1 MVDILS
7 PLTVDGKVR
16 SKDVSTLD
24 STDSDDTLTPKGY
37 VDSVSESKLDRAGG
51 LLTGPLTVEG
61 GANINTSGHI
71 EGTMLRTTADTHLA
85 MVPSKYAVIDS
96 SGWVC
101 HRTLDETKSDLGITG
116 KQDKLEAGMNIT
128 IDGNMISAKGTTY
141 EVATETSDGLMSSM
155 DKSQLIALDSAIS
168 DHVNDTTNP
177 HNVTKSQI
185 GLGDVD
191 NTSDLYKP
199 ISIAVQEALNLK
211 ADKSEISRI
220 YRPCGSVAKYNDL
233 PSDAQIG
240 DVYDVAETGMNYAWV
255 EIGGVAKWDSLG
267 MLSDKIDM
275 TNYYTKG
282 QVDSTVSGLQNDINT
297 KSTVSVTRS
306 LTSGTK
312 IGTITINGT
321 GTDFYCQTNTDTKVT
336 QNNDTSTNANLPI
349 LVSATADSTTART
362 GTVKYVNGKAYIN
375 PSTGLLTA
383 TKFKGP
389 LEGNVTGN
397 CSGSS
402 GSCTGNSATAT
413 KATQDA
419 SGNVITTTYATK
431 NEVTN
436 GLATKQPTLTAGNNI
451 SIVDNVISAVDT
463 KYAVATQSANGLMS
477 LDDKKKLDG
486 IATGANKTTVDSAL
500 SSTSTNPVQN
510 KVINSALASKAG
522 TSVATTS
529 ANGLMSSTDKS
540 KLDGIAAGAN
550 KTTVDAAL
558 SNTSTNPVQ
567 NKVVYAELNKKLA
580 ADGTAVK
587 STADANGNNIVDT
600 YETKANAITGLSVS
614 GRTITYTK
622 GDGSTGTITTQ
633 DNNTDTKVRQR
644 LQTGNYN
651 LPLLLSYQV
660 NTNTTADIDNVC
672 YRNNSIYANPST
684 GTLVATKFKGPLEG
698 NVTGN
703 SDTATKA
710 TQDANGNNIVDTYET
725 KANAITGLS
734 VSGRTI
740 TYTKGNGSTGT
751 ITTQDNNTD
760 TKNTAGSTDTSS
772 KIFLI
777 GATSQAANPQTYSH
791 DTAYVG
797 TDGKL
802 YSGGK
807 VVIASGDK
815 ATSAG
820 SADSA
825 TRATALNVSSTSSI
839 AITAGVQFISTTI
852 LSQTGNW
859 FIETHVSGKNI
870 FQRATSMADPSN
882 VCVRTS
888 SNSGSSWNGWVFSY
902 AVWK

>member
-24 STDSDDTLTPKGY
+24 STDSDDTLAPKGY
-37 VDSVSESKLDRAGG
+37 VDSVSETKLDTTGG

-85 MVPSKYAVIDS
+85 MVPPKYAVLDS
-96 SGWVC
+96 SGWVY
-101 HRTLDETKSDLGITG
+101 HRTLDETKSDLGITS

-128 IDGNMISAKGTTY
+128 IDGNTISAKGTTY
-141 EVATETSDGLMSSM
+141 EVATETSDGLMSSG
-155 DKSQLIALDSAIS
+155 DKSLLIALDSAIS
-168 DHVNDTTNP
+168 THVNSTSNP

-220 YRPCGSVAKYNDL
+220 YRPCGSVATINDL

-282 QVDSTVSGLQNDINT
+282 QVDEALAGKAGTSVATQSANGLMSTDDKKKLDGIESGAQKNTITGVKGSSESTYRTGNVSISPANIGLGNVNNTSDADKPISTATQSALNKKQNTMSAGTGITFDGVTINHSNSVAATTSYVGSATAVPRIQYDAQGHITACTTATIYPPTSAGTSGQIWQSDGNGTGVWQTLDTAPTANST
-297 KSTVSVTRS
+297 KAITSGGVKAELDKKAGTAVATTSANGLMSSTDKSKLDGITESADAVSFTRS

-312 IGTITINGT
+312 VGTITINGT
-321 GTDFYCQTNTDTKVT
+321 GTDIYCHTNTDTKVA

-413 KATQDA
+413 KAT
-419 SGNVITTTYATK
+419 K
-431 NEVTN
+431 
-436 GLATKQPTLTAGNNI
+436 
-451 SIVDNVISAVDT
+451 
-463 KYAVATQSANGLMS
+463 
-477 LDDKKKLDG
+477 
-486 IATGANKTTVDSAL
+486 
-500 SSTSTNPVQN
+500 
-510 KVINSALASKAG
+510 
-522 TSVATTS
+522 
-529 ANGLMSSTDKS
+529 
-540 KLDGIAAGAN
+540 
-550 KTTVDAAL
+550 
-558 SNTSTNPVQ
+558 
-567 NKVVYAELNKKLA
+567 
-580 ADGTAVK
+580 
-587 STADANGNNIVDT
+587 DANGNNIVDT
-600 YETKANAITGLSVS
+600 YETKANAITGLSAS
-614 GRTITYTK
+614 GTTITYTK

-633 DNNTDTKVRQR
+633 DK
-644 LQTGNYN
+644 
-651 LPLLLSYQV
+651 
-660 NTNTTADIDNVC
+660 
-672 YRNNSIYANPST
+672 
-684 GTLVATKFKGPLEG
+684 
-698 NVTGN
+698 
-703 SDTATKA
+703 
-710 TQDANGNNIVDTYET
+710 
-725 KANAITGLS
+725 
-734 VSGRTI
+734 
-740 TYTKGNGSTGT
+740 
-751 ITTQDNNTD
+751 NTD

-825 TRATALNVSSTSSI
+825 TKAGQLTTARTIAISGGATGTATSFDGSANITIPVTALDVSKANAGTLAVARGGTGATNLANVTVGKATALNVSSTSAI

-859 FIETHVSGKNI
+859 FIETHVSGTNI

>member
-24 STDSDDTLTPKGY
+24 STDSDDTLAPKGY
-37 VDSVSESKLDRAGG
+37 VDSVSEKKLDTIGG

-71 EGTMLRTTADTHLA
+71 EGTMLRTTADNHLA
-85 MVPSKYAVIDS
+85 MAPPKYAVIDS
-96 SGWVC
+96 SGWIC
-101 HRTLDETKSDLGITG
+101 HRSLDETKSDLGITG

-128 IDGNMISAKGTTY
+128 IDGNTISAKGTTY
-141 EVATETSDGLMSSM
+141 EVATETSDGLMSSG

-168 DHVNDTTNP
+168 THVNSTSNP

-220 YRPCGSVAKYNDL
+220 YRPCGSVATINDL
-233 PSDAQIG
+233 PSDAEIG

-282 QVDSTVSGLQNDINT
+282 QVDEALAGKAGTSVATQSANGLMSTDDKKKLDGIDTGAQKN
-297 KSTVSVTRS
+297 
-306 LTSGTK
+306 
-312 IGTITINGT
+312 TITGVKGSSESTYRT
-321 GTDFYCQTNTDTKVT
+321 GNVSISPANIGLGNVNNTSDADKPISTATQSALNKK
-336 QNNDTSTNANLPI
+336 QNNITGGATTIVSNNLAASRA
-349 LVSATADSTTART
+349 LVS
-362 GTVKYVNGKAYIN
+362 
-375 PSTGLLTA
+375 
-383 TKFKGP
+383 
-389 LEGNVTGN
+389 
-397 CSGSS
+397 
-402 GSCTGNSATAT
+402 
-413 KATQDA
+413 DA
-419 SGNVITTTYATK
+419 SGKVAVSAVTSTELGYLDGVTSNVQTQLDGKSADGHTHDDRYYTESEIDSLLYNKAGLSVATTSA
-431 NEVTN
+431 N
-436 GLATKQPTLTAGNNI
+436 GLMSSSDKTKLNGIESGANKTIVDNALSDTSVNPVQNKVVTSALKGKQATLSAGTNI

-463 KYAVATQSANGLMS
+463 KYGVVTQSANGLMS
-477 LDDKKKLDG
+477 SADKKKLDG

-510 KVINSALASKAG
+510 KV
-522 TSVATTS
+522 
-529 ANGLMSSTDKS
+529 
-540 KLDGIAAGAN
+540 
-550 KTTVDAAL
+550 
-558 SNTSTNPVQ
+558 
-567 NKVVYAELNKKLA
+567 VYAELDKKLA
-580 ADGTAVK
+580 VGGTAVK

-622 GDGSTGTITTQ
+622 GD
-633 DNNTDTKVRQR
+633 
-644 LQTGNYN
+644 
-651 LPLLLSYQV
+651 
-660 NTNTTADIDNVC
+660 
-672 YRNNSIYANPST
+672 
-684 GTLVATKFKGPLEG
+684 
-698 NVTGN
+698 
-703 SDTATKA
+703 
-710 TQDANGNNIVDTYET
+710 
-725 KANAITGLS
+725 
-734 VSGRTI
+734 
-740 TYTKGNGSTGT
+740 GSTGT

-815 ATSAG
+815 ATSAT

-825 TRATALNVSSTSSI
+825 TKAGQLTTARTIAISGGATGTATSFDGTANITIPVTALDVSKANAGTLAVARGGTGATSLANVTVGKATALNVSSTSAI

-852 LSQTGNW
+852 LSQSGNW
-859 FIETHVSGKNI
+859 FIETHVSGTNI

>member
-24 STDSDDTLTPKGY
+24 STDSDDTLAPKGY
-37 VDSVSESKLDRAGG
+37 VDSVSESKLDTTGG

-85 MVPSKYAVIDS
+85 MAPPKYAVLDS
-96 SGWVC
+96 SGWIC
-101 HRTLDETKSDLGITG
+101 HRSLDETKSDLGITG

-141 EVATETSDGLMSSM
+141 EVATETSDGLMSSG

-168 DHVNDTTNP
+168 THVNSTSNP

-199 ISIAVQEALNLK
+199 ISIAVQEALNRK
-211 ADKSEISRI
+211 ADRSEISRI
-220 YRPCGSVAKYNDL
+220 YRPCGSVATINDL

-275 TNYYTKG
+275 TNYYTRE
-282 QVDSTVSGLQNDINT
+282 QVDSTVSGLRDDIGA

-321 GTDFYCQTNTDTKVT
+321 DTHLYCNPPTTVDAALSSTSTNPVQNKVINTALLGKQNTLTAGSNISIDDNVISAVDTKYGVATQSDNGLMSSADKKKLDGIATGANKTTVDTALSNTSTNPVQNKVINTALAGKAGTSVATTSANGLMSSTDKSKLDGITEGADAVSFTRSLTSGTKVGTITINGAGTDIYCQTNTDTKVT
-336 QNNDTSTNANLPI
+336 QNNDTSTDAKLPI

-375 PSTGLLTA
+375 PSTGNLFA
-383 TKFKGP
+383 TKFVGP
-389 LEGNVTGN
+389 LVGNVTGN
-397 CSGSS
+397 SD
-402 GSCTGNSATAT
+402 TAT
-413 KATQDA
+413 KATQD
-419 SGNVITTTYATK
+419 S
-431 NEVTN
+431 
-436 GLATKQPTLTAGNNI
+436 
-451 SIVDNVISAVDT
+451 
-463 KYAVATQSANGLMS
+463 
-477 LDDKKKLDG
+477 
-486 IATGANKTTVDSAL
+486 
-500 SSTSTNPVQN
+500 
-510 KVINSALASKAG
+510 
-522 TSVATTS
+522 
-529 ANGLMSSTDKS
+529 
-540 KLDGIAAGAN
+540 
-550 KTTVDAAL
+550 
-558 SNTSTNPVQ
+558 
-567 NKVVYAELNKKLA
+567 
-580 ADGTAVK
+580 
-587 STADANGNNIVDT
+587 NGNNIVNT

-622 GDGSTGTITTQ
+622 GD
-633 DNNTDTKVRQR
+633 
-644 LQTGNYN
+644 
-651 LPLLLSYQV
+651 
-660 NTNTTADIDNVC
+660 
-672 YRNNSIYANPST
+672 
-684 GTLVATKFKGPLEG
+684 
-698 NVTGN
+698 
-703 SDTATKA
+703 
-710 TQDANGNNIVDTYET
+710 
-725 KANAITGLS
+725 
-734 VSGRTI
+734 
-740 TYTKGNGSTGT
+740 GSTGT

-825 TRATALNVSSTSSI
+825 TKATQDANGNNIVNTYETKANAITGLSVSGRTITYTKGDGSTGTITTQDNNTDTKVTQTNSTGTGAYPILLKNGTGTETITNTVIFDDGVTIQPSTGTLTATKFKGPLTGNVTGNCSGSSGSCTGNSATATALNVSSTSAI

-859 FIETHVSGKNI
+859 FIETHVSGTNI

>member
-24 STDSDDTLTPKGY
+24 STDSDDTLAPKGY
-37 VDSVSESKLDRAGG
+37 VDSVSEKKLDTIGG

-85 MVPSKYAVIDS
+85 MAPSKYAVIDS
-96 SGWVC
+96 SGWIC

-128 IDGNMISAKGTTY
+128 IDGNMISAKNTTY
-141 EVATETSDGLMSSM
+141 EVATETSDGLMSSG
-155 DKSQLIALDSAIS
+155 DKSQLITLDSAIS

-199 ISIAVQEALNLK
+199 ISIAVQEALNRK
-211 ADKSEISRI
+211 ADRSEISRI
-220 YRPCGSVAKYNDL
+220 YRPCGSVATINDL

-275 TNYYTKG
+275 TNYYTRE
-282 QVDSTVSGLQNDINT
+282 QVDSTVSGLRDDIGA

-321 GTDFYCQTNTDTKVT
+321 DTHLYCNPPTTVDAALSSTSTNPVQNKVINTALLGKQNTLTAGSNISIDDNVISAVDTKYGVATQSDNGLMSSADKKKLDGIATGANKTTVDTALSNTSTNPVQNKVINTALAGKAGTSVATTSANGLMSSTDKSKLDGITEGADAVSFTRSLTSGTKVGTITINGAGTDIYCQTNTDTKVT
-336 QNNDTSTNANLPI
+336 QNNDTSTDAKLPI

-413 KATQDA
+413 KAGQLTTA
-419 SGNVITTTYATK
+419 RTIAISG
-431 NEVTN
+431 
-436 GLATKQPTLTAGNNI
+436 G
-451 SIVDNVISAVDT
+451 
-463 KYAVATQSANGLMS
+463 
-477 LDDKKKLDG
+477 
-486 IATGANKTTVDSAL
+486 ATGTA
-500 SSTSTNPVQN
+500 TSFN
-510 KVINSALASKAG
+510 
-522 TSVATTS
+522 
-529 ANGLMSSTDKS
+529 
-540 KLDGIAAGAN
+540 
-550 KTTVDAAL
+550 
-558 SNTSTNPVQ
+558 
-567 NKVVYAELNKKLA
+567 
-580 ADGTAVK
+580 GTANITIPV
-587 STADANGNNIVDT
+587 TALDVS
-600 YETKANAITGLSVS
+600 KANA
-614 GRTITYTK
+614 
-622 GDGSTGTITTQ
+622 
-633 DNNTDTKVRQR
+633 
-644 LQTGNYN
+644 
-651 LPLLLSYQV
+651 
-660 NTNTTADIDNVC
+660 
-672 YRNNSIYANPST
+672 
-684 GTLVATKFKGPLEG
+684 GTLAVARGGTGATNLA
-698 NVTGN
+698 NVT
-703 SDTATKA
+703 
-710 TQDANGNNIVDTYET
+710 
-725 KANAITGLS
+725 
-734 VSGRTI
+734 
-740 TYTKGNGSTGT
+740 
-751 ITTQDNNTD
+751 
-760 TKNTAGSTDTSS
+760 
-772 KIFLI
+772 
-777 GATSQAANPQTYSH
+777 
-791 DTAYVG
+791 VG
-797 TDGKL
+797 K
-802 YSGGK
+802 
-807 VVIASGDK
+807 
-815 ATSAG
+815 
-820 SADSA
+820 
-825 TRATALNVSSTSSI
+825 ATALNVSSTSAI

-859 FIETHVSGKNI
+859 FIETHVSGTNI

>member
-24 STDSDDTLTPKGY
+24 STDSDDTLAPKGY
-37 VDSVSESKLDRAGG
+37 VDSVSEKKLDTIGG

-85 MVPSKYAVIDS
+85 MAPSKYAVIDS
-96 SGWVC
+96 SGWIC

-128 IDGNMISAKGTTY
+128 IDGNMISAKNTTY
-141 EVATETSDGLMSSM
+141 EVATETSDGLMSSG
-155 DKSQLIALDSAIS
+155 DKSQLITLDSAIS

-199 ISIAVQEALNLK
+199 ISIAVQEALNRK
-211 ADKSEISRI
+211 ADRSEISRI
-220 YRPCGSVAKYNDL
+220 YRPCGSVATINDL

-275 TNYYTKG
+275 TNYYTRE
-282 QVDSTVSGLQNDINT
+282 QVDSTVSGLRDDIGA

-321 GTDFYCQTNTDTKVT
+321 DTHLYCNPPTTVDAALSSTSTNPVQNKVINTALLGKQNTLTAGSNISIDDNVISAVDTKYGVATQSDNGLMSSADKKKLDGIATGANKTTVDTALSNTSTNPVQNKVINTALLGKQNTLTAGSNISIDDNVISAVDTKYGVATQSDNGLMSSADKKKLDGIATGANKTTVDTALSNTSTNPVQNKVINTALAGKAGTSVATTSANGLMSSTDKSKLDGITEGADAVSFTRSLTSGTKVGTITINGAGTDIYCQTNTDTKVT
-336 QNNDTSTNANLPI
+336 QNNDTSTDAKLPI

-413 KATQDA
+413 KAGQLTTA
-419 SGNVITTTYATK
+419 RTIAISG
-431 NEVTN
+431 
-436 GLATKQPTLTAGNNI
+436 G
-451 SIVDNVISAVDT
+451 
-463 KYAVATQSANGLMS
+463 
-477 LDDKKKLDG
+477 
-486 IATGANKTTVDSAL
+486 ATGTA
-500 SSTSTNPVQN
+500 TSFN
-510 KVINSALASKAG
+510 
-522 TSVATTS
+522 
-529 ANGLMSSTDKS
+529 
-540 KLDGIAAGAN
+540 
-550 KTTVDAAL
+550 
-558 SNTSTNPVQ
+558 
-567 NKVVYAELNKKLA
+567 
-580 ADGTAVK
+580 GTANITIPV
-587 STADANGNNIVDT
+587 TALDVS
-600 YETKANAITGLSVS
+600 KANA
-614 GRTITYTK
+614 
-622 GDGSTGTITTQ
+622 
-633 DNNTDTKVRQR
+633 
-644 LQTGNYN
+644 
-651 LPLLLSYQV
+651 
-660 NTNTTADIDNVC
+660 
-672 YRNNSIYANPST
+672 
-684 GTLVATKFKGPLEG
+684 GTLAVARGGTGATNLA
-698 NVTGN
+698 NVT
-703 SDTATKA
+703 
-710 TQDANGNNIVDTYET
+710 
-725 KANAITGLS
+725 
-734 VSGRTI
+734 
-740 TYTKGNGSTGT
+740 
-751 ITTQDNNTD
+751 
-760 TKNTAGSTDTSS
+760 
-772 KIFLI
+772 
-777 GATSQAANPQTYSH
+777 
-791 DTAYVG
+791 VG
-797 TDGKL
+797 K
-802 YSGGK
+802 
-807 VVIASGDK
+807 
-815 ATSAG
+815 
-820 SADSA
+820 
-825 TRATALNVSSTSSI
+825 ATALNVSSTSAI

-859 FIETHVSGKNI
+859 FIETHVSGTNI